1 PATEPAPT
9 TRGGRG
15 AMRKTTGLGYS
26 HHYASRADVTS
37 VCANFY
43 DVHGGGKFNSGKFQL
58 VNGAKEITVNQ
69 NTDNSIQT
77 NAFNPNQGGNCVFFP
92 SIKNTTAVTDVPIG
106 ATISDTAFIQGAAS
120 TQVTYVQFHLFAPGD
135 PSCSGTDLYTGGRK
149 SVTGNSS
156 VTSDGVVAT

>member
-1 PATEPAPT
+1 
-9 TRGGRG
+9 
-15 AMRKTTGLGYS
+15 L
-26 HHYASRADVTS
+26 
-37 VCANFY
+37 
-43 DVHGGGKFNSGKFQL
+43 Q
-58 VNGAKEITVNQ
+58 
-69 NTDNSIQT
+69 
-77 NAFNPNQGGNCVFFP
+77 PNQGGNCVFFP

-156 VTSDGVVAT
+156 VTSDGVVATQAGDYHWTAQLFDAASGGNQLDATSCGASGETSHVSPATPMLTTSASGPVTIGGSISDAATLSGGSNPT